1 MRELRDSGAVALLL
15 RREPPLVL
23 DTRPPAIILV
33 DDEPDVLI
41 ILHRLFRD
49 LAHNHALIAVS
60 TGQAALSNI
69 GLCAVPLLITDFNML
84 GMDGIEL
91 ITAAKKTSPQTRTV
105 LITAYDSPEL
115 RRRVRTSP
123 VDDYLVKPFPLERL
137 EHIVRESVT

>member
-1 MRELRDSGAVALLL
+1 MRELRDPGAVALLL

-115 RRRVRTSP
+115 RRRV
-123 VDDYLVKPFPLERL
+123 
-137 EHIVRESVT
+137 